1 MSIDTLTPHSSIPHK
16 ILNRGKRKARAV
28 RMNPIPM
35 IFPTRQGHGPRQK
48 GICTEGV
55 SVHNERG

>member
-1 MSIDTLTPHSSIPHK
+1 
-16 ILNRGKRKARAV
+16 
-28 RMNPIPM
+28 MNPIPM

-55 SVHNERG
+55 SLHNERG